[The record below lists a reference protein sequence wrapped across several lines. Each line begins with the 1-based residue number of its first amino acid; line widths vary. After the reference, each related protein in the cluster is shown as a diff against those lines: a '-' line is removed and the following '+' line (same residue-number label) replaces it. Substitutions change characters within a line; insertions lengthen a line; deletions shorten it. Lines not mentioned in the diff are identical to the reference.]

1 MLLRSTGLA
10 SSGRIHDREKH
21 CPTFCWRS
29 LAFLSASQQTLVQT
43 TITQYVTNIRLLG
56 LKKWN
61 LGCITYYQV
70 QSLTLSDKK
79 LTLGYLLLKQ
89 KARYSIAGDAGP
101 VSDSSVHVDVVMA
114 AKEPWQYLALLATAW
129 RFYLGGSL
137 RRHSIFLVESQS
149 PTTGMHDGE
158 YIRAHGTLHMSTKKV
173 HRHQSMD
180 PNGQDA
186 YQSQL
191 GRWENMEPQALC
203 PLVFLIQ

>member
-1 MLLRSTGLA
+1 MGNAPEVHWAGIQWQDPRPWEALPYLLLALPGL
-10 SSGRIHDREKH
+10 SFS
-21 CPTFCWRS
+21 
-29 LAFLSASQQTLVQT
+29 
-43 TITQYVTNIRLLG
+43 ITANFSPNHNHPVCYKYQIAWFK
-56 LKKWN
+56 KKWN

-149 PTTGMHDGE
+149 PITGMHDGE

-180 PNGQDA
+180 PDGQAA

-191 GRWENMEPQALC
+191 GRWENMEP
-203 PLVFLIQ
+203 